1 MNVAGNL
8 DKKLDE
14 THTDAAS
21 NVVSLT
27 VGAIHNAL
35 SGFGK
40 HFHAFVGALVG
51 TIKWINILNFFGG
64 AAFIVI

>member
-1 MNVAGNL
+1 MNVADNL

-14 THTDAAS
+14 SPTDEAS

-64 AAFIVI
+64 TTFIVI

>member
-1 MNVAGNL
+1 MNVADNL

-14 THTDAAS
+14 SPTDEAS

-51 TIKWINILNFFGG
+51 TTNG
-64 AAFIVI
+64 